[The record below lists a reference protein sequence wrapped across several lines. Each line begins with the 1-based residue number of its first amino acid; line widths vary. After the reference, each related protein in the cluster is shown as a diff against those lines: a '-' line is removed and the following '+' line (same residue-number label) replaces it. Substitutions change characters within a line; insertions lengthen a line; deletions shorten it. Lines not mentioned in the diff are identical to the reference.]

1 MNKRKITSSRGSNLT
16 PVDAIP
22 RGIPVS
28 VAEAL
33 PVSGAEPASISNN
46 TTGAFPIVRFNE
58 REFEIHPLADRTD
71 KYAYDD
77 SVDFLLLAVPM
88 AINVY
93 GKLMKVV
100 EDNPNALA
108 GLAGADLNTAE
119 GQTSAVTTLIE
130 FLSHLDSGEIIK
142 EVASSLPSIAA
153 IACHYSDADV
163 LPQEIKEWTK
173 TPLHIDLWRAVLM
186 QLKAENIM
194 GQFSSVQKVISEF
207 SSQAA

>member
-1 MNKRKITSSRGSNLT
+1 MNKRQVKLGRVPGLT
-16 PVDAIP
+16 PVDSAP
-22 RGIPVS
+22 RGIPTP
-28 VAEAL
+28 VAEAVSVVKEE
-33 PVSGAEPASISNN
+33 PVTISINDPS
-46 TTGAFPIVRFNE
+46 FPIVKFND
-58 REFEIHPLADRTD
+58 REFEIHPLADRQD
-71 KYAYDD
+71 NFAYDD

-93 GKLMKVV
+93 GKLMKVAQ
-100 EDNPNALA
+100 DNPSALA

-119 GQTSAVTTLIE
+119 GQTIAVTTLIE
-130 FLSHLDSGEIIK
+130 FLSHLDSGELIK
-142 EVASSLPSIAA
+142 EIATSLPSIAA
-153 IACHYSDADV
+153 IACHYSDVDV